1 MMSDVNKIRNAMIQA
16 LPQETATASE
26 KIDEKNVYLP
36 LAHTKALRLSCHLV
50 VGARG
55 VGKSFWT
62 NALADDHIRQQLS
75 INLPE
80 LKQLIVY
87 TGYTAKSNPN
97 NYPDQDTFAQL
108 LTQFSAYHIWRAV
121 VFRWI
126 LKITDETNR
135 HKSWSD
141 DVSWVQQHPAE
152 FAQLVES
159 ANQSLQ
165 QQQQQGL
172 IVFDALD
179 LTSDNWQSMDMIAKD
194 LLRVVLWL
202 KSFSHLTA
210 KVFLRADQFA
220 RNILNFPDAS
230 KLLATKIE
238 LTWSGNDL
246 YGLLWQILCNAEG
259 DNGALLRTLYQKIGQ
274 LETDTVPPFHVSA
287 SFKRNT
293 EEQRRLFALL
303 AGEWMGKDPR
313 RGVPYVWTVS
323 HLADGQGITSPRSF
337 LIALRNATEF
347 SQEKYPDHPLALH
360 YEGIKT
366 GVQQASQVRVTELK
380 EDYWWLE
387 QVTEPL
393 SGITLPCDFSVL
405 EEKWQKAFP
414 RGLENIPDEINHIHN
429 DVDDAKAISRLPIQS
444 SEDGWLGLRNDL
456 EKIGVIKIKKDSRID
471 MPDLYR
477 VGFGLG
483 RRGGVKPVKQ
493 HNPE

>member
-1 MMSDVNKIRNAMIQA
+1 MTNDASIIRNAIIGA
-16 LPQETATASE
+16 LPQETATSSE
-26 KIDEKNVYLP
+26 KIDKKNVYLP

-50 VGARG
+50 IGARG

-75 INLPE
+75 TNLPE

-87 TGYTAKSNPN
+87 TGYTAKSSTK
-97 NYPDQDTFAQL
+97 NYPDKDTFTQL
-108 LTQFSAYHIWRAV
+108 LTQFSAYNIWRTV
-121 VFRWI
+121 IYRWLSSI
-126 LKITDETNR
+126 IDNINLRN
-135 HKSWSD
+135 SWKD
-141 DVSWVQQHPAE
+141 DVSWVEQNPEA
-152 FAQLVES
+152 FAGLVES
-159 ANQSLQ
+159 ANQLLQ
-165 QQQQQGL
+165 QQQKTGL
-172 IVFDALD
+172 ILFDALD
-179 LTSDNWQSMDMIAKD
+179 LTSDSWQTMDEIARD

-220 RNILNFPDAS
+220 RNILSFPDAS
-230 KLLATKIE
+230 KLLATKVE
-238 LTWSGNDL
+238 LTWSSNDL
-246 YGLLWQILCNAEG
+246 YGLLWQTLCNADG
-259 DNGALLRTLYQKIGQ
+259 NDGQCLRDLYTQVSQ
-274 LETDTVPPFHVSA
+274 LEADIATPPFYVSA

-293 EEQRRLFALL
+293 DEQRKLFALL

-337 LIALRNATEF
+337 LIALRNAAELSRETY
-347 SQEKYPDHPLALH
+347 SDHPLALH
-360 YEGIKT
+360 YEGIKK

-380 EDYWWLE
+380 EDYWWLG

-393 SGITLPCDFSVL
+393 RGITLPCEFSTL
-405 EEKWQKAFP
+405 EAKWQEAFP
-414 RGLENIPDEINHIHN
+414 EELEHLRNEIGSTRE
-429 DVDDAKAISRLPIQS
+429 DTSRLPIQS
-444 SEDGWLGLRNDL
+444 SEDGWLGLKNDL
-456 EKIGVIKIKKDSRID
+456 EKIGVINIKKDGRID

-493 HNPE
+493 HSKE